1 MKKILLVLP
10 LTILLFSCNN
20 IKYGELYSIT
30 DEFVEELQTSYES
43 YGLIGGMD
51 HTKFTKDKEYKVTPI
66 GRLIIVRIEHYAD
79 NDEYEDLQKALDS
92 HYSGDSRVNRVY
104 RNQGGTIVVDCRN

>member
-1 MKKILLVLP
+1 MKKYLPYLFLLV
-10 LTILLFSCNN
+10 FVCSCNSF
-20 IKYGELYSIT
+20 KYGELYKIT
-30 DEFVEELQTSYES
+30 DEFVENLNTTYQS
-43 YGLIGGMD
+43 YGLIGGID
-51 HTKFTKDKEYKVTPI
+51 DAKYTKDAEFKVTPV

-79 NDEYEDLQKALDS
+79 DKEYESLQKALES